1 MDDRD
6 VKRRKVTRECI
17 ICREDK
23 GFRAFPGRITEA
35 CQHVRDICRSC
46 MKQTIKTEIQS
57 KGQSAAIRCPN
68 CAAELSLADVA
79 RESSTAD
86 AEQLDT
92 FLLQKALSQEPNF
105 VWCAHG
111 CGIGQLV
118 DDLSCNAF
126 MTCQSCGRRTCNH
139 HRTIWHDEL
148 SCAEHDRNLQ
158 SKQEWQPSFK
168 LDNCTLRSS
177 SRGILYRKSASMQD
191 TINACVL
198 WGTTV
203 RGWPFNDRWIA
214 VGEFFLP
221 THLRNV
227 RVIQPLVETYQV
239 DNSVLRSSS
248 SGVIYRSSPELG
260 AIRAGSPVAR
270 FGSFVEGRILSKKW
284 LKAEGGYLPLRIRGA
299 PILELQAGLKKLMN
313 EKNIKQC
320 PGCRQGI
327 EKRRGCDHMTCK
339 CGAQFCYICGA
350 DYLGP
355 SGIFAVGNHVHAES
369 CRHYRPF
376 P

>member
-1 MDDRD
+1 MISDWKYWKWDFSLPSWRYWLPESQCAQRVFHLLVYFAMDDRD

-227 RVIQPLVETYQV
+227 RVIQPLVETYQAGWGQNGKAQQV
-239 DNSVLRSSS
+239 WMLWYCQGVKQHEAVVSFYVLS
-248 SGVIYRSSPELG
+248 
-260 AIRAGSPVAR
+260 
-270 FGSFVEGRILSKKW
+270 ILN
-284 LKAEGGYLPLRIRGA
+284 
-299 PILELQAGLKKLMN
+299 ILTTF
-313 EKNIKQC
+313 I
-320 PGCRQGI
+320 
-327 EKRRGCDHMTCK
+327 T
-339 CGAQFCYICGA
+339 
-350 DYLGP
+350 
-355 SGIFAVGNHVHAES
+355 
-369 CRHYRPF
+369 
-376 P
+376 

>member
-1 MDDRD
+1 MISHWKYWKWDFSLPYWLPESQCAQRVFHLLVYFAMDDGD

-118 DDLSCNAF
+118 DDLSCNTF
-126 MTCQSCGRRTCNH
+126 MTCQSCGRR
-139 HRTIWHDEL
+139 DL
-148 SCAEHDRNLQ
+148 
-158 SKQEWQPSFK
+158 QPSQDHLAWRVVLCWTWPELAVETGMAAF
-168 LDNCTLRSS
+168 LQTGQLHPE
-177 SRGILYRKSASMQD
+177 ILFSWNPLQEVRF
-191 TINACVL
+191 NAGHNQRLCAMGNNGAWVAIQRQMDSC
-198 WGTTV
+198 GRV
-203 RGWPFNDRWIA
+203 
-214 VGEFFLP
+214 LP
-221 THLRNV
+221 THSFAQCSCHSAIGRNLSGRV
-227 RVIQPLVETYQV
+227 RAKWQSTTSLDALYCRGVKQHEAVVSFYVLSILNNYSYNVYNITIHNIRIHNHTYAR
-239 DNSVLRSSS
+239 RSLT
-248 SGVIYRSSPELG
+248 VVAIELSM
-260 AIRAGSPVAR
+260 R
-270 FGSFVEGRILSKKW
+270 
-284 LKAEGGYLPLRIRGA
+284 
-299 PILELQAGLKKLMN
+299 
-313 EKNIKQC
+313 
-320 PGCRQGI
+320 
-327 EKRRGCDHMTCK
+327 
-339 CGAQFCYICGA
+339 
-350 DYLGP
+350 
-355 SGIFAVGNHVHAES
+355 
-369 CRHYRPF
+369 
-376 P
+376 

>member
-1 MDDRD
+1 MQD
-6 VKRRKVTRECI
+6 V
-17 ICREDK
+17 
-23 GFRAFPGRITEA
+23 PS
-35 CQHVRDICRSC
+35 QLS
-46 MKQTIKTEIQS
+46 QS
-57 KGQSAAIRCPN
+57 NYQCVKA
-68 CAAELSLADVA
+68 VA
-79 RESSTAD
+79 RLE
-86 AEQLDT
+86 
-92 FLLQKALSQEPNF
+92 
-105 VWCAHG
+105 
-111 CGIGQLV
+111 
-118 DDLSCNAF
+118 
-126 MTCQSCGRRTCNH
+126 
-139 HRTIWHDEL
+139 
-148 SCAEHDRNLQ
+148 
-158 SKQEWQPSFK
+158 
-168 LDNCTLRSS
+168 
-177 SRGILYRKSASMQD
+177 
-191 TINACVL
+191 
-198 WGTTV
+198 
-203 RGWPFNDRWIA
+203 
-214 VGEFFLP
+214 
-221 THLRNV
+221 
-227 RVIQPLVETYQV
+227 QV

-320 PGCRQGI
+320 PSCRQGI

-376 P
+376 PWCVHWSIGPLMSNAKDALTKCYLENFRELN